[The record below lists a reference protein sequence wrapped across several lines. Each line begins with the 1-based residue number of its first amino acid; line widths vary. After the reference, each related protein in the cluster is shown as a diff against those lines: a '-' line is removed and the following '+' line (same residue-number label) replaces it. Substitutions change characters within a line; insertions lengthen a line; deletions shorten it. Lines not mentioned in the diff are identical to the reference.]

1 MRLAARAAK
10 GAELSAA
17 SGSRAL
23 LGARAVS
30 STAAAH
36 SIPDLRA
43 DWDPWEKLDGDG
55 LDGRSRSK
63 APRQRMMFKRM
74 TKGQRA
80 ALAKDE
86 RGQLTLTDATV
97 LGGQFGDAQFADVPG
112 PSGSTVSVA
121 DGKAVGAFLDNLHES
136 NPSRQRARR
145 FIGPKQRHAAA
156 GVTQR
161 SLLRAR
167 EPHVSSSREHNERDM
182 ASGMANVR
190 DSFAAVRPEE
200 IGDPTIGANNLF
212 DERAMRRV
220 FRNKDLM
227 SRLGLAPEGDE
238 EEWHQDERRARPM
251 PHWMFIETA
260 REDLSYEFN
269 PPQVTKAPKTETF
282 LVRHAMTD
290 AKGRAFAVGGRK
302 NAKAR
307 VCVQLGDGRFNINGR
322 PLADYFPHLVDR
334 KEAIAPLMAVYA
346 TGAFDIDIRATGGGH
361 SGQAGAIKHGLA
373 RALARFDPYLRLP
386 LRRLRLLTR
395 DPRVVERK
403 KIGRTKARRRFQWV
417 KR

>member
-80 ALAKDE
+80 ALSKDE
-86 RGQLTLTDATV
+86 RGQLSLTDATV

-182 ASGMANVR
+182 ASGMSSVR

-212 DERAMRRV
+212 DEV
-220 FRNKDLM
+220 
-227 SRLGLAPEGDE
+227 SHAPAAGSV
-238 EEWHQDERRARPM
+238 
-251 PHWMFIETA
+251 I
-260 REDLSYEFN
+260 
-269 PPQVTKAPKTETF
+269 
-282 LVRHAMTD
+282 
-290 AKGRAFAVGGRK
+290 RAFSFA
-302 NAKAR
+302 
-307 VCVQLGDGRFNINGR
+307 
-322 PLADYFPHLVDR
+322 
-334 KEAIAPLMAVYA
+334 
-346 TGAFDIDIRATGGGH
+346 
-361 SGQAGAIKHGLA
+361 
-373 RALARFDPYLRLP
+373 
-386 LRRLRLLTR
+386 
-395 DPRVVERK
+395 
-403 KIGRTKARRRFQWV
+403 
-417 KR
+417 